1 MKKAGDNFNKD
12 ITRRFAKK
20 QNEMPRQAGIMGG
33 ADGRLKVPG
42 REGYVYVTIADKT
55 LPVFCGNIVGF
66 DIGTKVWVGYASVES
81 TLYQVLSVRSDTPNG
96 NTSTQF
102 NGAYHAKRHEW
113 LAKNGGQDPLHVH
126 LRAISFMKIGTSPS
140 GGMNVD
146 LFGGWLDTGSAW
158 IHVNRQDMDVSGH
171 IPSTTGKAA
180 LVLITIA
187 SNGAVIQTKGD
198 EFNIA
203 DIGGSLLPYKPDDTI
218 FVCGAV
224 RVYYGQAA
232 VQEMHTNTD
241 FTDLRF
247 AGINQG
253 MANTSGGVFGFAVDG
268 ALAVVDNAT
277 SPILITVDKTI
288 PSWMGFIRDSGTSG
302 STILDAI
309 LYRVG
314 DAPVSIFDDGITDN
328 RPVIAWDDADGRVTA
343 TPLITDFLAGDVLEM
358 NIEGIAVGSSDV
370 VLVPVG
376 GGGGGGSVLNVK
388 EFDGSPSVTSVS
400 TIELDGLIVTQISAG
415 VAKARIA
422 HDITWWPVLQPS
434 ANTNWSTLT
443 NATIGQIYIVS
454 SGGQNASIEWDC
466 FLPEGTYDF
475 GFLSF
480 KNTDR
485 GKYHLLIDG
494 NDVENIDGYGSVA
507 FTIMNFSGH
516 AITSGVHTIKLK
528 MSDKNASSSAY
539 YGVLF
544 DGWARRTGD

>member
-1 MKKAGDNFNKD
+1 MKKIDQAFADSINK
-12 ITRRFAKK
+12 RFAKK
-20 QNEMPRQAGIMGG
+20 QNEMPRQAGVMGG
-33 ADGRLKVPG
+33 TDKRLKVPG
-42 REGYVYVTIADKT
+42 REGHVYVTIADKT
-55 LPVFCGNIVGF
+55 IPVFCGNIVGF

-81 TLYQVLSVRSDTPNG
+81 TLYQVLSIRSDTPNG

-102 NGAYHAKRHEW
+102 NSAYHAKRHEW
-113 LAKNGGQDPLHVH
+113 LAKNGGQDPLHTH
-126 LRAISFMKIGTSPS
+126 LRAISFMKIGVSPN

-158 IHVNRQDMDVSGH
+158 IHVNRQDVDVSGH
-171 IPSTTGKAA
+171 IPTTTGKAA

-187 SNGAVIQTKGD
+187 SNGAVIQTKGA
-198 EFNIA
+198 EFDIA
-203 DIGGSLLPYKPDDTI
+203 DIAGSLLPYKPDDTI

-253 MANTSGGVFGFAVDG
+253 MANSGSGALGFAVDG

-277 SPILITVDKTI
+277 SPILVTADLTI
-288 PSWMGFIRDSGTSG
+288 ASWMMYIRDSGTSG
-302 STILDAI
+302 STILDVI
-309 LYRVG
+309 LNRVG
-314 DAPVSIFDDGITDN
+314 DAPVSIFDNGVTDN
-328 RPVIAWDDADGRVTA
+328 RPVLAWNDADGRVTA
-343 TPLITDFLAGDVLEM
+343 TPLITDFLAGDVLEL
-358 NIEGIAVGSSDV
+358 NIEGIAAGASDV

-400 TIELDGLIVTQISAG
+400 TIELDGLVVTQISAG

-434 ANTNWSTLT
+434 ANTNWSTIT
-443 NATIGQIYIVS
+443 NTSVGQIYIIS
-454 SGGQNASIEWDC
+454 SGAQNASLEWNV

-475 GFLSF
+475 NFLTLKS
-480 KNTDR
+480 TDL

-494 NDVENIDGYGSVA
+494 SDVETIDGYGSLSYL
-507 FTIMNFSGH
+507 IMNFSGH
-516 AITSGVHTIKLK
+516 AIISGIHTIKLK
-528 MSDKNASSSAY
+528 MSDKNASSSSY
-539 YGVLF
+539 KGILF